1 MNRILGMRAND
12 WLTRA
17 SISVL
22 GFMGLALLAGCS
34 GGGGSERS
42 DVFVFARGSDAQKL
56 DPADVD
62 DGESVNTLTQ
72 ICEGLVRFKSG
83 TLEIEPCLAESYSI
97 SEDGMIYRFTLRP
110 NVRFHDGTP
119 VNAETALFSFH
130 RQMDPEHPGHLKEAS
145 FSYWKYLYQDI
156 EEVNAVGEMGLEFKL
171 SKPNAS
177 LLHSLAVFPASL
189 LSPASLEAHGAAF
202 QRHPVGTG
210 PYIFLDWRP
219 NQVIMLERNDDYWGE
234 APTFKR
240 IAMTV
245 VPDSTVRLLK
255 LKTGEI
261 HAMDGVQPAELAAL
275 QSDPKI
281 QVFQEAGL
289 NVGYLAFNMDNE
301 RMANREFR
309 EAVALAIDRET
320 LAKVALKGAGRSASY
335 PVPKGFLGYPDRE
348 EGIPLNVEKAREI
361 VAAHPNWFLE
371 PLEIQVMNAP
381 RQYFPDPVTIATFI
395 KGQLDA
401 VGIPTKVVSS
411 DFKAHLNNL
420 RNGDFE
426 AGLIGWMGDNGDSDN
441 FLSVFFAS
449 WAAEKGTAT
458 NYSFYRSNEMDRLL
472 LSGRVEADLEKR
484 AVIYGD
490 ALRLW
495 RKDLPI
501 LPLVHGDNI
510 VVMQSGYEGF
520 ELQKIGELRLGWM
533 KKSKPEE

>member
-1 MNRILGMRAND
+1 MNQILGMRVSD
-12 WLTRA
+12 WRSGALL
-17 SISVL
+17 SVFGL
-22 GFMGLALLAGCS
+22 FALALFVGCS
-34 GGGGSERS
+34 GGGDSERS
-42 DVFVFARGSDAQKL
+42 EVFVFARGSDAQKL

-83 TLEIEPCLAESYSI
+83 TLEIEESLAESYSV
-97 SEDGMIYRFTLRP
+97 SPDGLTYSFTLRP

-119 VNAETALFSFH
+119 LNAETALFSFQ

-156 EEVNAVGEMGLEFKL
+156 EEVNAVGEMELEFKL

-189 LSPASLEAHGAAF
+189 ISPASLETHGSEF

-210 PYIFLDWRP
+210 PYTFLDWRP

-234 APTFKR
+234 APEFKR

-261 HAMDGVQPAELAAL
+261 HAMDGLQPAELAAL
-275 QSDPKI
+275 ADDPKI
-281 QVFQEAGL
+281 QVYQEAGL

-301 RMANREFR
+301 RMANRELR
-309 EAVALAIDRET
+309 EAIALAIDRET
-320 LAKVALKGAGRSASY
+320 LAKVALKGAGRSANY
-335 PVPKGFLGYPDRE
+335 PMPKGFLGYPDRE
-348 EGIPLNVEKAREI
+348 DSIPLNVEKARAI
-361 VAAHPNWFLE
+361 VAAHPEWFTE

-395 KGQLDA
+395 KGQLEA

-426 AGLIGWMGDNGDSDN
+426 AGLIGWMGDNGDADN

-458 NYSFYRSNEMDRLL
+458 NYSFYRNDEMDRLL
-472 LSGRVEADLEKR
+472 LAGRLETNIEKR
-484 AVIYGD
+484 DAIYGD
-490 ALRLW
+490 VLKLW

-510 VVMQSGYEGF
+510 IVMQSGYEGF
-520 ELQKIGELRLGWM
+520 ELQKIGELRLASI
-533 KKSKPEE
+533 KKSKQKE

>member
-1 MNRILGMRAND
+1 MIQGISSCVRDWLSWSSISILG
-12 WLTRA
+12 LF
-17 SISVL
+17 SVTFL
-22 GFMGLALLAGCS
+22 VGCS
-34 GGGGSERS
+34 GDGQSERS
-42 DVFVFARGSDAQKL
+42 EVFVFARGSDAQKL
-56 DPADVD
+56 DPADID
-62 DGESVNTLTQ
+62 DGESANTLSQ

-97 SEDGMIYRFTLRP
+97 SEDGKTYRFQLRS

-119 VNAETALFSFH
+119 LNAETALFSFQ
-130 RQMDPEHPGHLKEAS
+130 RQMDPAHPGHLKEAS

-156 EEVNAVGEMGLEFKL
+156 EEVSALGEMEVEFRL

-177 LLHSLAVFPASL
+177 LLYSLAVFPAFL
-189 LSPASLEAHGAAF
+189 VSPTALETYGAEF

-210 PYIFLDWRP
+210 PYRFLDWRP
-219 NQVIMLERNDDYWGE
+219 NQVVMLERNDDYWGE
-234 APTFKR
+234 QPTLQR

-245 VPDSTVRLLK
+245 VPDNTVRLLK

-261 HAMDGVQPAELAAL
+261 QGMDGLQPAELSAL
-275 QSDPKI
+275 KKDPNI

-289 NVGYLAFNMDNE
+289 NVGYLAFNLENE
-301 RMANREFR
+301 RMANRELR
-309 EAVALAIDRET
+309 EAIALAIDRET
-320 LAKVALKGAGRSASY
+320 LAKVALKGAGRSAHY
-335 PVPKGFLGYPDRE
+335 PMPQSFLGYPERE
-348 EGIPLNVEKAREI
+348 EPIPLNVAKARSI
-361 VAAHPNWFLE
+361 VAEHPEWFGE

-395 KGQLDA
+395 KGQLEA
-401 VGIPTKVVSS
+401 VGIPTKIVSS

-426 AGLIGWMGDNGDSDN
+426 AGLIGWMGDNGDTDN

-458 NYSFYRSNEMDRLL
+458 NYSFYRNDEMDRLL
-472 LSGRVEADLEKR
+472 LAGRAETIPEKR
-484 AVIYGD
+484 AAIYGEV
-490 ALRLW
+490 LKLW

-510 VVMQSGYEGF
+510 VVMQSGYDGF
-520 ELQKIGELRLGWM
+520 KLQKIGDLRLGWIRPI
-533 KKSKPEE
+533 SEN

>member
-1 MNRILGMRAND
+1 MRAND

-490 ALRLW
+490 SLRLW